1 MLRFTI
7 LASTF
12 PLALAAFMARG
23 DLNPGVTPCIAAGDT
38 TVQMASTPWQAQAR
52 VAFTDDP
59 ALATVR
65 VQIVDDA
72 ESADFAVVDDVDSSE
87 PGACMAGTAM
97 RFLGI
102 AATPS
107 GAEPVIYLTGSDTA
121 NSDAADY
128 RIYVR
133 SHSFTPRD
141 AAALIVGA
149 HDRRH
154 PRVAAL

>member
-23 DLNPGVTPCIAAGDT
+23 DLVPGATPCIAAGDS
-38 TVQMASTPWQAQAR
+38 TVQMASAPWQAQAH

-59 ALATVR
+59 ASATVR

-87 PGACMAGTAM
+87 PGACAATAAT
-97 RFLGI
+97 RFIGI
-102 AATPS
+102 AAAPS
-107 GAEPVIYLTGSDTA
+107 GMEPVIYLTDS
-121 NSDAADY
+121 NNADY

-133 SHSFTPRD
+133 SRSFTLRD

-154 PRVAAL
+154 PRIAAL